1 MWFFRKPKIEIIQKK
16 LPEEKEWRSLHGLA
30 DGARPEMIAAFLKAV
45 AKTQNA
51 FVLKRVERA
60 LESGDTKQA
69 IDTIPWDTFAAEL
82 NVVTAIFHDIYN
94 KSGTNA
100 VKYLPKKIETTVS
113 FNTTNPK
120 SLEFIGKYTGD
131 MITQITEETKLGVRA
146 VIDRSFRQGA
156 PPRESAKYIKNL
168 VGLTEKQ
175 SIAVDNLRTSLL
187 EQEVHPKII
196 DKNVNQYADRL
207 LNYRADMI
215 SRTETLRAANEGT
228 MGLWDQLVEQ
238 GVIDSQTAQKK
249 FIVTPDDKLCDFC
262 ADYDGVTVGLDE
274 EFDDGDPPLHPN
286 CRCCVGLVTE

>member
-1 MWFFRKPKIEIIQKK
+1 M
-16 LPEEKEWRSLHGLA
+16 
-30 DGARPEMIAAFLKAV
+30 
-45 AKTQNA
+45 
-51 FVLKRVERA
+51 
-60 LESGDTKQA
+60 
-69 IDTIPWDTFAAEL
+69 
-82 NVVTAIFHDIYN
+82 
-94 KSGTNA
+94 
-100 VKYLPKKIETTVS
+100 
-113 FNTTNPK
+113 
-120 SLEFIGKYTGD
+120 
-131 MITQITEETKLGVRA
+131 
-146 VIDRSFRQGA
+146 
-156 PPRESAKYIKNL
+156 
-168 VGLTEKQ
+168 GLTERQ
-175 SIAVDNLRTSLL
+175 SLAVDNLRMNLL